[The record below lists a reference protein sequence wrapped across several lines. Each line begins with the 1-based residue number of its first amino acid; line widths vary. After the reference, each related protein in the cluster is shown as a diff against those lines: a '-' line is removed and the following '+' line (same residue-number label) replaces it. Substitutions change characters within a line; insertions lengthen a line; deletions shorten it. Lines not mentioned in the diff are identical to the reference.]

1 MKMKDTNVK
10 DTDTYSKTGKM
21 LLKISAVLWFL
32 WGLVHIA
39 AGVFTTSFI
48 LGDDTAAAVSGI
60 ADKVDEATVAIA
72 YPDAVSA
79 IIGQHGFNLLW
90 IGIVTAIAAVFI
102 WKRQKNAIFFAA
114 LVGGLADIGYF
125 LFLDLGGF
133 VKFMPG
139 TFMTIVSSLAVIT
152 SFFAYFKYRNI
163 KV

>member
-1 MKMKDTNVK
+1 MKMKDNNLK
-10 DTDTYSKTGKM
+10 DSDTYSKTGQM
-21 LLKISAVLWFL
+21 LLKVSAVLWFL

-48 LGDDTAAAVSGI
+48 LGDDTAATVSGI

-90 IGIVTAIAAVFI
+90 IGIVTAIAAFFI
-102 WKRQKNAIFFAA
+102 WKRNKNAIFLAA

-152 SFFAYFKYRNI
+152 SFFAYFNYRNI